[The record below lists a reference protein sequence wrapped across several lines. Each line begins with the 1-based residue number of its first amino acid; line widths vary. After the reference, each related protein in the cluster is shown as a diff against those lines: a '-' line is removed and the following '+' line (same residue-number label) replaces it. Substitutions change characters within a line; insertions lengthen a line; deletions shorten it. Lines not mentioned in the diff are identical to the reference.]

1 MKDYSLFNIVNK
13 NSQICEN
20 CFNKFMP
27 KFINF
32 KIGDIDGLSIYEY
45 DANIKE
51 LLFKFKGC
59 YDIELKDVFLD
70 RFIIYLKIK
79 FHGYSV
85 VPLPSYHL
93 DDQKRGFNHVE
104 EIYRRL
110 NLPMLKILKKVKNE
124 KQAKKSKKERMNSQ
138 KNFEI
143 TDINLVRN
151 KKILI
156 VDDVYTTGSSMNAAI
171 SLIRQGN
178 PRKIAVLVV
187 AKNIERPRK

>member
-1 MKDYSLFNIVNK
+1 MKDYSLSNIVNK
-13 NSQICEN
+13 NSQICEK
-20 CFNKFMP
+20 CFNKFTP

-32 KIGDIDGLSIYEY
+32 KIGEIDGLSIYEY

-51 LLFKFKGC
+51 LLYKFKGC

-110 NLPMLKILKKVKNE
+110 NLPMLIILKKVKNE

-143 TDINLVRN
+143 MDINLVRN

>member
-32 KIGDIDGLSIYEY
+32 KIGEIDALSIYEY

-51 LLFKFKGC
+51 LLYKFKGC

-79 FHGYSV
+79 YRGYSI

-143 TDINLVRN
+143 TDINLVKN

-171 SLIRQGN
+171 NLIRQGN